1 MTNVMLVKIEG
12 GVVVDRIV
20 AAVPPE
26 PEEGYPAPPTLAEA
40 WPDYVEAGPEVQ
52 IGWTHDGTTFA
63 APAPEAP
70 PAPTEADVRALAARK
85 LEAIGAPYSPAER
98 ETWGPQVAEAE
109 RYLAAD
115 PGLGANTPIL
125 TALAAARGL
134 SLLEMATLVIDKRN
148 TYAAASG
155 AILAAQAQILA
166 MDPIP
171 ADFADPA
178 RWP

>member
-1 MTNVMLVKIEG
+1 MEVTGYTAGGAIRATFDGVAIDVPDDMGNRHRRQIAEWEAEG
-12 GVVVDRIV
+12 NTIPAYV
-20 AAVPPE
+20 A
-26 PEEGYPAPPTLAEA
+26 
-40 WPDYVEAGPEVQ
+40 
-52 IGWTHDGTTFA
+52 
-63 APAPEAP
+63 
-70 PAPTEADVRALAARK
+70 PAPTEADVRAYAARK

-98 ETWGPQVAEAE
+98 ETWAPQVAEAE

-115 PGLGANTPIL
+115 PGTEPAAPIL

-134 SLLEMATLVIDKRN
+134 TVLQMATLVIDKRD

-155 AILAAQAQILA
+155 AILAAQSTLLA

-171 ADFADPA
+171 ADYAADT